1 MIDKIAKEKL
11 NIILLVDASK
21 SMQGKRI
28 AQVNEAIKDIQT
40 YLIDLQDENT
50 NVDFYITIIPF
61 GTNAEFYKG
70 KDSVN
75 ITKLKYDGIK
85 CGGYSNLHLAYGKL
99 HEIMK
104 KESKGGIM
112 PDFGGVAPI
121 VLLLTDGH
129 PTGNSYIEK
138 LKELSEVPWF
148 KAALRYGIAIEL
160 NDDRTG
166 KVLKD
171 FVGNNGDVITCYNS
185 SMLKDIIKIIVLTAS
200 KVKSTSANVANGPH
214 ITQNQVAQ
222 QLIAEALSETEA
234 WEWQI
239 CTMFLIK
246 RVLDTPI

>member
-11 NIILLVDASK
+11 NIILLIDASK
-21 SMQGKRI
+21 SMQGRRI
-28 AQVNEAIKDIQT
+28 QQVNQAILDIHA
-40 YLIDLQDENT
+40 YLSELQYENS
-50 NVDFYITIIPF
+50 NVDFYLTLIPF
-61 GTNAEFYKG
+61 STEAYFY
-70 KDSVN
+70 DNSTAISIN
-75 ITKLKYDGIK
+75 DFTFTGIK

-214 ITQNQVAQ
+214 VTQNQVAQ

-234 WEWQI
+234 WEW
-239 CTMFLIK
+239 
-246 RVLDTPI
+246 